1 VLFEVK
7 DPEDSDSNIITLES
21 FKEILS
27 FYNDLKYV
35 SKTATFNGEEME
47 IPISWESICI
57 KSEGEGKE
65 CYTYNSVLAFF
76 FDQNYNVDLSSYEN
90 DA

>member
-1 VLFEVK
+1 MLFEVK

-35 SKTATFNGEEME
+35 SKTATKPNDGAEME

-57 KSEGEGKE
+57 KSEGEGK
-65 CYTYNSVLAFF
+65 
-76 FDQNYNVDLSSYEN
+76 
-90 DA
+90 